1 MKNIGNLFVL
11 CVTMDFLVLFYSLH
25 FVYVDFDGNEV
36 LCKDDAA
43 VTVDGWLLLMSDIS
57 VHICSKF

>member
-1 MKNIGNLFVL
+1 M
-11 CVTMDFLVLFYSLH
+11 FYSLH